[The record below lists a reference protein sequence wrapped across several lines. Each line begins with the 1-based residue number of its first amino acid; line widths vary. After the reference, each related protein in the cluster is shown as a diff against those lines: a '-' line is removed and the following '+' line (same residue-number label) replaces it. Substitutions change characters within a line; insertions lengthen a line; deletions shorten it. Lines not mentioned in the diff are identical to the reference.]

1 MKKMMIIDHQKEVIR
16 TAKRGEAA
24 KRGDEVGRRV
34 EYYHVEAEK
43 LIFANARNF
52 MK

>member
-24 KRGDEVGRRV
+24 KRDDEAERRE
-34 EYYHVEAEK
+34 EYYHVKTRK